1 MPLRPGEGTGLGLF
15 VTREIVEKLGGNI
28 SVHSGIG
35 HGSRFTVRIPAKHP
49 EKQDT
54 EIEE

>member
-1 MPLRPGEGTGLGLF
+1 VTGLGLF